1 MRRYEIDSIRS
12 IALILLIFYH
22 IIISFVPETI
32 AIGFIINKEKDDLV
46 DLLLLLSPALNIWRM
61 PILFLIAGMAFYFSS
76 LRRNNK
82 ELFKERLVRIIMP
95 LTFCSFFI
103 VPAGYFISGNYY
115 NSDFKYWPFPAY
127 LWFLNSIFYYS
138 LFLLPLI
145 YLNKKNTNL
154 FKFFNN
160 LLKNK
165 YIMLMIFS
173 IPMIIIA
180 GIFNP
185 KDYSNFVNFASLPFL
200 PLGELNIHGFFVG
213 LFCFL
218 IGFIFASSGDI
229 FWDSVRK
236 IKFITLI
243 LAIIFFSQRLLFFL
257 IPYWEGD
264 STAYSLQISNI
275 LTAFESVCWMLS
287 FSGFASTYLN
297 KKNNFLSYLTL
308 AVFPIYIFHMPVQFL
323 ISSFLYPTSIAPTLK
338 FIIVFLAT
346 ILSCLVIYEITKRL
360 KGIKILF
367 GIKT

>member
-22 IIISFVPETI
+22 IIISFVPETK
-32 AIGFIINKEKDDLV
+32 AIGFIINKEKDGLV

-76 LRRNNK
+76 LRRSNK
-82 ELFKERLVRIIMP
+82 ELFKERLVRIILP

-154 FKFFNN
+154 FNFFNN

-165 YIMLMIFS
+165 YIVLMIFS
-173 IPMIIIA
+173 IPMIMIA

-185 KDYSNFVNFASLPFL
+185 KDYSNFVNFAALPFI
-200 PLGELNIHGFFVG
+200 PLGYFNAHGFFVG
-213 LFCFL
+213 LVCFM
-218 IGFIFASSGDI
+218 IGYLFASTGDV
-229 FWDSVRK
+229 FWNLVK
-236 IKFITLI
+236 NLKFITLI
-243 LAIIFFSQRLLFFL
+243 LAVILFLQRLIFYQF
-257 IPYWEGD
+257 PAWEGEPV
-264 STAYSLQISNI
+264 AYSLQISNM
-275 LTAFESVCWMLS
+275 LTAFESVCWMVSFTGLASSFLS
-287 FSGFASTYLN
+287 
-297 KKNNFLSYLTL
+297 KKNPILTYITA

-323 ISSFLYPTSIAPTLK
+323 VSSLVYPISLAPILK
-338 FIIVFLAT
+338 FITVFSLT
-346 ILSCLVIYEITKRL
+346 LLICLMLYEVVKRL
-360 KGIKILF
+360 KGFRIVF
-367 GIKT
+367 GLKP

>member
-22 IIISFVPETI
+22 IIISFVPETK
-32 AIGFIINKEKDDLV
+32 AIGFIINKEKDGFV

-82 ELFKERLVRIIMP
+82 ELFKERLVRIILP

-154 FKFFNN
+154 FNFFNN

-165 YIMLMIFS
+165 YIVLMIFS
-173 IPMIIIA
+173 IPMIMIA
-180 GIFNP
+180 GILNP
-185 KDYSNFVNFASLPFL
+185 KDYSNFVNFASIPFL

-218 IGFIFASSGDI
+218 AGFIFASSGDI
-229 FWDSVRK
+229 FWDSVRN

-243 LAIIFFSQRLLFFL
+243 LAIIFFFQRLLFFL
-257 IPYWEGD
+257 IPSWGGD
-264 STAYSLQISNI
+264 STLYSLQISNI

-287 FSGFASTYLN
+287 LSGFVSTYLN
-297 KKNNFLSYLTL
+297 KKNNFLSYLTS
-308 AVFPIYIFHMPVQFL
+308 AVFPIYIFHMPAQFL
-323 ISSFLYPTSIAPTLK
+323 ISSFIYPASIAPTLK
-338 FIIVFLAT
+338 FIIVFLTT
-346 ILSCLVIYEITKRL
+346 ILLCVVIYEIIKRIR
-360 KGIKILF
+360 GIKILF
-367 GIKT
+367 GIKN

>member
-12 IALILLIFYH
+12 VALILLIFYH
-22 IIISFVPETI
+22 IIISFVPETR
-32 AIGFIINKEKDDLV
+32 AIGFIINKEKDGLV

-76 LRRNNK
+76 RRRNNK
-82 ELFKERLVRIIMP
+82 ELFKERLMRLILP

-103 VPAGYFISGNYY
+103 VPVGYFISENYY

-145 YLNKKNTNL
+145 SLNKKNANL
-154 FKFFNN
+154 LNFFNK
-160 LLKNK
+160 LFKNK
-165 YIMLMIFS
+165 YIMFMIFS
-173 IPMIIIA
+173 VPMMIFA
-180 GIFNP
+180 AIFNP
-185 KDYSNFVNFASLPFL
+185 KDYSNFVNFAALPLL

-229 FWDSVRK
+229 FWNSVRN

-243 LAIIFFSQRLLFFL
+243 IAIILFSQRLFFFL
-257 IPYWEGD
+257 IPNWIGD
-264 STAYSLQISNI
+264 TTAYSLQISNI

-287 FSGFASTYLN
+287 FSGFASTFLN

-308 AVFPIYIFHMPVQFL
+308 SVFPIYIFHMPAQFL
-323 ISSFLYPTSIAPTLK
+323 ISSFIYPISIAPTLK
-338 FIIVFLAT
+338 FIIVFLTT
-346 ILSCLVIYEITKRL
+346 ILLCLAIYEIIKRIR
-360 KGIKILF
+360 GIKILF